1 MHEITKELL
10 QKVSIPDIIHTTKTV
25 GDISSIEFIDALVIL
40 DNYTDVGYALD
51 ISSAVVQNIVS
62 RKLRNIFPDVDPGAG
77 ARSFIREV
85 VISTLNKKK
94 CTICREYKYLHDYY
108 KHKNDKEGFGCT
120 CIECEIS
127 KRRDFNTRKLEFL
140 KNSKG
145 CTDCGET
152 DPMVLEFDH
161 IDPDNKT
168 REVSPI
174 RTWSTFLVEVSK
186 CDIVCANCHKRRTA
200 KLQGWYKL

>member
-10 QKVSIPDIIHTTKTV
+10 QKVPLPDIIHTTKTV
-25 GDISSIEFIDALVIL
+25 GDISTVDFMDALIVL
-40 DNYTDVGYALD
+40 DTYTEVGDALD

-62 RKLRNIFPDVDPGAG
+62 RRLRGLFPDIDPGVG

-85 VISTLNKKK
+85 VISLLNKKK
-94 CTICREYKYLHDYY
+94 CTVCREYKYLQDYY

-120 CIECEIS
+120 CIECETH
-127 KRRDFNTRKLEFL
+127 KRLDFNARKLEFL
-140 KNSKG
+140 QNSNG
-145 CTDCGET
+145 CVDCGET
-152 DPMVLEFDH
+152 DPIVLEFDH
-161 IDPDNKT
+161 TDPETKT

-174 RTWSTFLVEVSK
+174 RTWDTFLVEVSK